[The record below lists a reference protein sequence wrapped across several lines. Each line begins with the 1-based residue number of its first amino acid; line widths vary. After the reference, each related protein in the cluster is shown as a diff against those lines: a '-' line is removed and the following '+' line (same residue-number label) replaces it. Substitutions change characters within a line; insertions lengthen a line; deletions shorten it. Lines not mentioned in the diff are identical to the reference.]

1 MYIQSHRALYFFCLS
16 AFTLNVSA
24 QEDQNDD
31 FGFIGLSGA
40 FGESVFSN
48 DQKGSFSVEP
58 NLFYNGEYGFI
69 DGSLVNVSVLPY
81 VGLTGHWRFAEVD
94 SQFDDIPN
102 GIQDR
107 DGNGELG
114 ITLGSVGARLTYLHD
129 VTDEHNGY
137 EVQLH
142 LGKTLPLP
150 FDAFSLTPY
159 FEVDYRDKKLSRHL
173 YSVSNVESLNSNLK
187 QFDADDTWV
196 YQTGLI
202 GLYDISSQWM
212 ILTKLEFEHHDS
224 SSPLIQNDLGWSFS
238 LGISYKFTD

>member
-1 MYIQSHRALYFFCLS
+1 MA
-16 AFTLNVSA
+16 A
-24 QEDQNDD
+24 QEDKNDD

-40 FGESVFSN
+40 FGESVFSS
-48 DQKGSFSVEP
+48 DQKGSFSIEP

-81 VGLTGHWRFAEVD
+81 VGLTGNWRFAEVD
-94 SQFDDIPN
+94 SQFNDIPN

-114 ITLGSVGARLTYLHD
+114 ITLGSVGARLTYLQD
-129 VTDEHNGY
+129 VTNEHNGY

-159 FEVDYRDKKLSRHL
+159 FEVDYREKSWLVIYILFQMQNLRIQTLK
-173 YSVSNVESLNSNLK
+173 NSMPIILGYTK
-187 QFDADDTWV
+187 QA
-196 YQTGLI
+196 
-202 GLYDISSQWM
+202 
-212 ILTKLEFEHHDS
+212 
-224 SSPLIQNDLGWSFS
+224 
-238 LGISYKFTD
+238 